1 MHWFISGRRIWGI
14 YYFPWAVYFFFFK
27 PHKGQNHLC
36 ASLSCLENVFLYLF
50 CVYCFGCIWVI
61 SEFSCSFR
69 MWVCAGWLY
78 SLLTAPP
85 PTSGTHQGDVCLGEK
100 ARKSNNRDGKYAWRQ
115 AGERVEEGL
124 WKKSERPAFG
134 VESSCSAY
142 CFLTNLLKSFIKVL
156 NPFSTYVFR
165 FCLFLLKST

>member
-61 SEFSCSFR
+61 SEFSSCSFR
-69 MWVCAGWLY
+69 MWVCARWLFAHSPASY
-78 SLLTAPP
+78 LWDTPGGCV
-85 PTSGTHQGDVCLGEK
+85 SGRESK
-100 ARKSNNRDGKYAWRQ
+100 KEYAWRQ

-165 FCLFLLKST
+165 FCPFLLKST